1 MNCHESQTLLF
12 AERDRPLDPYEH
24 TAVEAHL
31 AGCAEC
37 QRVRTGLQDAFA
49 LWRKQQAAVT
59 VPNAEREWHA
69 VRRRIR
75 GGMAPES
82 TAAPR
87 RRHSTLFP
95 WLVVPLSAA
104 AAIAIALYVDPFGL
118 DNPEPVQPRTQ
129 SVRVDAA
136 AASGEASTM
145 VFVDDKS
152 GWLVVWAN
160 DAGARRL

>member
-1 MNCHESQTLLF
+1 MNCHESKTLLF
-12 AERDRPLDPYEH
+12 AERDRPLDPNEH

-37 QRVRTGLQDAFA
+37 QRVRAGLQNAFA
-49 LWRKQQAAVT
+49 LWRKQQTAVT

-75 GGMAPES
+75 GGMPLES
-82 TAAPR
+82 TATPHRRPR
-87 RRHSTLFP
+87 TWFP
-95 WLVVPLSAA
+95 WIAFPLSAA
-104 AAIAIALYVDPFGL
+104 AAIAIALYVDPLGL
-118 DNPEPVQPRTQ
+118 IDPNPGQPRTQ
-129 SVRVDAA
+129 SVRVDGAA
-136 AASGEASTM
+136 GSGEASTM